1 MYSIISPV
9 FSGSAVS
16 YYMLELTPL
25 CWGLYAIK
33 LSNSDDGT
41 DKMGD
46 ANENMDFWQ
55 NLSVDKVNGFHLV
68 TMTMFPVS
76 AKIMWQ

>member
-9 FSGSAVS
+9 FPGSAVS
-16 YYMLELTPL
+16 HYVLKLTPL
-25 CWGLYAIK
+25 RWGLYAIK

-46 ANENMDFWQ
+46 
-55 NLSVDKVNGFHLV
+55 DKYF
-68 TMTMFPVS
+68 
-76 AKIMWQ
+76 